1 MEQERMDRQG
11 RMLLIIA
18 VLGLGFA
25 LVAGRLVYL
34 QVVDRADLTAR
45 AERQQQRVVTLEA
58 KRGTIFDKQKR
69 ELAVSLEVESVY
81 GVPSDI
87 ENPRHMARQLS
98 RILREDPKTLERRLT
113 SGKHF
118 VWISRKVGPGRAAKV
133 KDLGSRDVGFRF
145 ESRRFYPKKALAG
158 TVLGFTSMDN
168 KGLEGLE
175 RTYDKELRGV
185 DGWVLAEKDAVGR
198 TVFPGGPGLQYRLPK
213 AGNDVILTIDEVI
226 QHIADRELERAV
238 AAARAKGGV
247 CIVLDPGTG
256 ELLALSVA
264 TAHGRPAFNPNEPQ
278 QYKSGEWRNRGVTDV
293 FEPGSIFKVV
303 LAAAALEEKVVHPL
317 EKIDCSAGSIK
328 LADRVISDAHRHGV
342 LTFTDVIADSSNVG
356 TIKVALLL
364 GKKRFS
370 KYITAFG
377 FGQKTGVDI
386 PGEIPGLL
394 KDSRLWSGVSIGELA
409 IGQEIGV
416 TPIQVAA
423 AYGALANGGMLMKPY
438 LVSEIVGQDSG
449 IGKKFAPQP
458 VGRVISRETSVKVGL
473 MLQRVIISGTGK
485 QAKPTGYSAA
495 GKTGTAQKIDTRTG
509 LYSKKEYV
517 SSFVGFVPAASPKL
531 VILVMVDTPEGDI
544 YGGTVAAPVFRAVAE
559 QSLAYLQVAPDD
571 AGGGMLLVNR

>member
-256 ELLALSVA
+256 ELLALWVA

-303 LAAAALEEKVVHPL
+303 LAAAALEEKGVHPL

>member
-1 MEQERMDRQG
+1 MEQDRMDRRG
-11 RMLLIIA
+11 RILLIVALIA
-18 VLGLGFA
+18 LGFA

-34 QVVDRADLTAR
+34 QVIDRADLAAR
-45 AERQQQRVVTLEA
+45 AERQQQRVVKLES
-58 KRGTIFDKQKR
+58 KRGTIFDRQER

-81 GVPSDI
+81 GVPSDM
-87 ENPRHMARQLS
+87 ENPRQMAQQLS
-98 RILREDPKTLERRLT
+98 RILREDPKTLERRL
-113 SGKHF
+113 SSDKHF
-118 VWISRKVGPGRAAKV
+118 VWISRKVEPGRAAKV
-133 KDLGSRDVGFRF
+133 KDLGSKDVGFRF

-158 TVLGFTSMDN
+158 PVLGFTGMDN
-168 KGLEGLE
+168 EGLEGLE

-185 DGWVLAEKDAVGR
+185 NGWVLAEKDAVGR
-198 TVFPGGPGLQYRLPK
+198 TVFPGGPGFQYRLPK
-213 AGNDVILTIDEVI
+213 AGNDIILTIDEVI

-238 AAARAKGGV
+238 TTARAKGGV
-247 CIVLDPGTG
+247 CIVMDPGTG

-278 QYKSGEWRNRGVTDV
+278 QYRSGEWRNRGVTDV

-328 LADRVISDAHRHGV
+328 VADRVIRDAHRNGV

-356 TIKVALLL
+356 TIKVALRL
-364 GKKRFS
+364 GKERFAR
-370 KYITAFG
+370 YIAAFG

-394 KDSRLWSGVSIGELA
+394 KDRRLWSGVSIGSIA

-416 TPIQVAA
+416 TPIQMAA
-423 AYGALANGGMLMKPY
+423 AYGVLANGGMLMKPY
-438 LVSEIVGQDSG
+438 LVSRIVAQDG
-449 IGKKFAPQP
+449 GAGKKFAPQP
-458 VGRVISRETSVKVGL
+458 VGRAISKETCAKVSR
-473 MLQRVIISGTGK
+473 MLQRVVATGTGK
-485 QAKPTGYSAA
+485 QAKPAGYSAA
-495 GKTGTAQKIDTRTG
+495 GKTGTAQKIDTLTG

>member
-1 MEQERMDRQG
+1 M
-11 RMLLIIA
+11 
-18 VLGLGFA
+18 
-25 LVAGRLVYL
+25 
-34 QVVDRADLTAR
+34 
-45 AERQQQRVVTLEA
+45 
-58 KRGTIFDKQKR
+58 
-69 ELAVSLEVESVY
+69 
-81 GVPSDI
+81 
-87 ENPRHMARQLS
+87 
-98 RILREDPKTLERRLT
+98 
-113 SGKHF
+113 
-118 VWISRKVGPGRAAKV
+118 

-473 MLQRVIISGTGK
+473 MLQRVIVSGTGK

-571 AGGGMLLVNR
+571 AGGDMLLVNR